1 MTEFTVRLAN
11 RPGQLAELT
20 EALAFAGVNIEALAA
35 FGVDEEGYVR
45 IIVSDDATTRRTLR
59 KAGVA
64 FSERS
69 ILTTVISHEPGS
81 LAKMTRKLAASGIN
95 IDALYLLHSHA
106 DGLEFALA
114 VGEEEPAEQVLQA
127 L

>member
-1 MTEFTVRLAN
+1 MTEFTVQMAN
-11 RPGQLAELT
+11 RPGQLAGLT

-35 FGVDEEGYVR
+35 FGIDEEGYVR
-45 IIVSDDATTRRTLR
+45 IIVADASVARRALR
-59 KAGVA
+59 KAGLA
-64 FSERS
+64 FTERS

-81 LAKMTRKLAASGIN
+81 LAKLTRKLAASGVN
-95 IDALYLLHSHA
+95 IDALYLLNSHA

-114 VGEEEPAEQVLQA
+114 VAEAEPAEQLLQA

>member
-1 MTEFTVRLAN
+1 MTEFTVRMAN

-45 IIVSDDATTRRTLR
+45 IVVSDAATTRRTLR
-59 KAGVA
+59 KAGLA
-64 FSERS
+64 HTERS

-81 LAKMTRKLAASGIN
+81 LAKMTRKLATSGVN
-95 IDALYLLHSHA
+95 IDALYLLNSHA
-106 DGLEFALA
+106 DGLEFAL
-114 VGEEEPAEQVLQA
+114 VVEEAEPAKQLLNA
-127 L
+127 R

>member
-1 MTEFTVRLAN
+1 MTEFTVRMAN

-35 FGVDEEGYVR
+35 FGVDEDGYIR
-45 IIVSDDATTRRTLR
+45 IVVTDATTTKRTLR
-59 KAGVA
+59 KAGLA
-64 FSERS
+64 YTERS

-81 LAKMTRKLAASGIN
+81 LAKMTRRLASSGVN
-95 IDALYLLHSHA
+95 IDALYLLNSHA
-106 DGLEFALA
+106 DGLEFAL
-114 VGEEEPAEQVLQA
+114 VVEESEPAEQLLQA